1 MTAFVHVPA
10 LFVCTVQAAS
20 TAITTWPTA
29 RTECVVTVTTSASNR
44 RAVPAVPPSVTQRH
58 PMTASSET
66 RPAGVIR
73 HSSSRSTA
81 TRRPMPPAVRHVP
94 PTGLDHPVYWL
105 TLVMRLQSYIRRTV
119 LCKNNYDNL
128 IIYYYFYTLGRYDL
142 EGA

>member
-1 MTAFVHVPA
+1 
-10 LFVCTVQAAS
+10 
-20 TAITTWPTA
+20 
-29 RTECVVTVTTSASNR
+29 
-44 RAVPAVPPSVTQRH
+44 
-58 PMTASSET
+58 
-66 RPAGVIR
+66 
-73 HSSSRSTA
+73 
-81 TRRPMPPAVRHVP
+81 MPPAVRHVP